1 MTKYQLEHFQNKVN
15 RQFHPYIQEQELIVK
30 QFKTEAIDQA
40 VKQLSKKMGADK
52 VLEKLKQAEKNLL
65 DARATA
71 RTFFEKK
78 KPKDGDLNY
87 SLSRKVSHVGLTVED
102 CEEQLRDW
110 ATNLAEREIERR
122 PEGKKLKQL
131 KDTKQQAID
140 TVMEA
145 GCPQDLIVSLG
156 QVSKCIGLTW
166 SNELK
171 QKHIWPFFQFQLN
184 YCEGITPLAFLNRSL
199 DTGKLTHI
207 G

>member
-1 MTKYQLEHFQNKVN
+1 MKNMTKYQLEHFKNKVN

-78 KPKDGDLNY
+78 KPKDSELNY
-87 SLSRKVSHVGLTVED
+87 SLQRKERSTHLTEED
-102 CEEQLRDW
+102 CEEHLRDW

-166 SNELK
+166 STDLK
-171 QKHIWPFFQFQLN
+171 QISS
-184 YCEGITPLAFLNRSL
+184 E
-199 DTGKLTHI
+199 
-207 G
+207 